1 MITKIT
7 TSLAIAALLAAAP
20 AAAQP
25 LTEIKMI
32 TFGSASNLPIWIA
45 QDKGL
50 FEKEGLKVERTT
62 TRGSTEQFRDLMAGK
77 YQFATT
83 AFDNIVAY
91 AEGKG
96 ATKFE
101 NFDVAGI
108 MGVHSG
114 MNTVVSAAALKNW
127 TDIRGKTVSVDAVGS
142 GYATVLYQI
151 LENKGVKRSEFNIV
165 AVGSSQ
171 ERMKTL
177 RDGRAQMAVISSPE
191 DIYLQ
196 RDGFNILGDAAS
208 EIGDYQ
214 GSAYAVRRSYAK
226 ENPQIV
232 LAFVRSIQNAHNLLR
247 TNEALALEVL
257 RARVKDMP
265 EADAKA
271 LVTRMRGP
279 HGFFPNADLSKKGIE
294 NVFKLRSTYTG
305 EPPLTN
311 FDRYVDFSW
320 AERAKQK

>member
-1 MITKIT
+1 MRKMIP
-7 TSLAIAALLAAAP
+7 AGAAALFATLLASSALA
-20 AAAQP
+20 
-25 LTEIKMI
+25 LTEVKMI

-50 FEKEGLKVERTT
+50 FEKEGLKVERET
-62 TRGSTEQFRDLMAGK
+62 TRGSTEQFQNLMNGK
-77 YQFATT
+77 YQFAST

-101 NFDVAGI
+101 NFDVVGI
-108 MGVHSG
+108 LGVHSG
-114 MNTVVSAAALKNW
+114 MNTVVSAPALKNW

-151 LENKGVKRSEFNIV
+151 LENKGVKRNEFNIL
-165 AVGSSQ
+165 AVGSTG

-196 RDGFNILGDAAS
+196 RDGFNILGDAAN

-214 GSAYAVRRSYAK
+214 GSAYAVRRSYANA
-226 ENPQIV
+226 NPQVVISF
-232 LAFVRSIQNAHNLLR
+232 ARAIMNAHNLLR
-247 TNEALALEVL
+247 ADAALATEVL

-265 EADAKA
+265 EKDVLA
-271 LVTRMRGP
+271 LIERMRGP
-279 HGFFPNADLSKKGIE
+279 HGFFPDAALSRKGIE
-294 NVFKLRSTYTG
+294 NVFKLRAGYTG
-305 EPPLTN
+305 EKPIEN
-311 FDRYVDFSW
+311 FDRYVDMSW
-320 AERAKQK
+320 AEKAKQK

>member
-1 MITKIT
+1 MKNKAWFAGIIA
-7 TSLAIAALLAAAP
+7 LALSSQASFA
-20 AAAQP
+20 

-32 TFGSASNLPIWIA
+32 SFGSASNLPIWIA

-50 FEKEGLKVERTT
+50 FEKEGLKVERVT
-62 TRGSTEQFRDLMAGK
+62 TRGSTEQFQDLMAGK
-77 YQFATT
+77 YQFAST
-83 AFDNIVAY
+83 AFDNIVAS

-101 NFDVAGI
+101 NFDVVGI
-108 MGVHSG
+108 LGVHSG
-114 MNTVVSAAALKNW
+114 MNTVVSAPALKNW

-151 LENKGVKRSEFNIV
+151 LENKGVKRSEFNIL
-165 AVGSSQ
+165 AVGSTG

-214 GSAYAVRRSYAK
+214 GSAYAVRRSYAQA
-226 ENPQIV
+226 NPQIV
-232 LAFVRSIQNAHNLLR
+232 ISFARAIQNAHNLLR
-247 TNEALALEVL
+247 ADEKTAMEVL

-265 EADAKA
+265 EKDAVA
-271 LVTRMRGP
+271 LLARMRGP
-279 HGFFPNADLSKKGIE
+279 HGFFPDAALSRKGIE
-294 NVFKLRSTYTG
+294 NVFKLRAGYTG
-305 EPPLTN
+305 EPAITN
-311 FDRYVDFSW
+311 FDRYIDLSW
-320 AERAKQK
+320 AEKAKQK

>member
-1 MITKIT
+1 MTKARF
-7 TSLAIAALLAAAP
+7 LVAAAALFLGAN
-20 AAAQP
+20 AAQA

-50 FEKEGLKVERTT
+50 FEKEGLKVERVT
-62 TRGSTEQFRDLMAGK
+62 TRGSTQQFQDLMAGK
-77 YQFATT
+77 FQFAST

-101 NFDVAGI
+101 NFDIVGI
-108 MGVHSG
+108 LGVHSG
-114 MNTVVSAAALKNW
+114 MNTVVSAPALKNW
-127 TDIRGKTVSVDAVGS
+127 TDIRGKTISVDAVGS

-165 AVGSSQ
+165 AVGSTQ

-191 DIYLQ
+191 DIFLQ

-214 GSAYAVRRSYAK
+214 GSAYAVRRSYAHQ
-226 ENPQIV
+226 NPQIV
-232 LAFVRSIQNAHNLLR
+232 IAFARAIMNAHNMLR
-247 TNEALALEVL
+247 ADDKLALEVL

-265 EADAKA
+265 EKDAIA
-271 LVTRMRGP
+271 LVARMRGP
-279 HGFFPNADLSKKGIE
+279 HGFFPDAALSKKGIE

-311 FDRYVDFSW
+311 LDRYVDFSW
-320 AERAKQK
+320 AEKAKQK

>member
-1 MITKIT
+1 MTKAGI
-7 TSLAIAALLAAAP
+7 LAAVAALFFGAS
-20 AAAQP
+20 AAQA
-25 LTEIKMI
+25 LTEVKMI

-50 FEKEGLKVERTT
+50 FEKEGLKVERVT
-62 TRGSTEQFRDLMAGK
+62 TRGSTQQFKELMEGK
-77 YQFATT
+77 YQFAST

-96 ATKFE
+96 AIKFD

-108 MGVHSG
+108 LGVHSG
-114 MNTVVSAAALKNW
+114 MNTVVSAGPLKKW

-151 LENKGVKRSEFNIV
+151 LENKGVKKNEFKIV
-165 AVGSSQ
+165 AVGSTR

-177 RDGRAQMAVISSPE
+177 REGTAQMAVISSPE
-191 DIYLQ
+191 DIFLQ

-226 ENPQIV
+226 ANPQVV
-232 LAFVRSIQNAHNLLR
+232 LGFARAIINAHNMLLADK
-247 TNEALALEVL
+247 NVALEVL
-257 RARVKDMP
+257 KAHVKNMKQADM
-265 EADAKA
+265 EA
-271 LVTRMRGP
+271 LVARMRGP
-279 HGFFPNADLSKKGIE
+279 HGFFKDAALSQKGIQ
-294 NVFKLRSTYTG
+294 NVFKLRATYTG
-305 EPPLTN
+305 QPPLTDIN
-311 FDRYVDFSW
+311 KYVDLSW
-320 AERAKQK
+320 AERAKKK